1 MPGWF
6 HFSSGYFAQQILG
19 MPEME
24 HPRMPNF
31 DIKEYG
37 KRSEGIC
44 TLGPTPFVKSDSLA
58 VRMNS
63 SCSDHDADP
72 LLDSAC
78 MGPENWVQ
86 MAEDIEKHC
95 K

>member
-37 KRSEGIC
+37 KSCEGKMCPWSNPIRE
-44 TLGPTPFVKSDSLA
+44 V
-58 VRMNS
+58 
-63 SCSDHDADP
+63 
-72 LLDSAC
+72 
-78 MGPENWVQ
+78 
-86 MAEDIEKHC
+86 
-95 K
+95 